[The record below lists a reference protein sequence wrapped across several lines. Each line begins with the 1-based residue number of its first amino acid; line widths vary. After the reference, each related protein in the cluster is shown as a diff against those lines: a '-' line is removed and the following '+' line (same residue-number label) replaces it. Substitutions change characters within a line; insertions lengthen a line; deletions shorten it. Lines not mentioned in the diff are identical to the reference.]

1 MYDNL
6 FQFPFRKRVRD
17 WTGCGWPFDFRGVVR
32 EFEGLCLVGGGGG
45 IISGVTVVG
54 FFWGW

>member
-1 MYDNL
+1 MITCFNFHSESGFGIGMGVAGL
-6 FQFPFRKRVRD
+6 FGF
-17 WTGCGWPFDFRGVVR
+17 GGVVR
-32 EFEGLCLVGGGGG
+32 EFKGLCLVGGGGG